1 MDPMRPPWRRQQKG
15 RWRKEIFCCGKLQA
29 TNHTQR
35 HAAHPCKGVSGSSG
49 WIMWAFKSLK
59 WLWPLSLELK
69 LSCRQNLQMVTTQI
83 KCVHHLRGL
92 SACKDMGLA
101 KPNGVSDFT
110 SRSEFISPTHQTMIQ
125 TQSSQESG

>member
-1 MDPMRPPWRRQQKG
+1 
-15 RWRKEIFCCGKLQA
+15 
-29 TNHTQR
+29 
-35 HAAHPCKGVSGSSG
+35 
-49 WIMWAFKSLK
+49 MWAFKSLK
-59 WLWPLSLELK
+59 WPWPLSLELK